1 MRVPRLPIAAVA
13 ALVFITRIATLPL
26 TYWQG
31 EEIRFARAL
40 LTFDPLQQQP
50 EPPGYPLYVAIGR
63 LFNFFV
69 HDPFVALL
77 ALSVIAATAGAYLTA
92 LAVAEIFGSDWT
104 GAAAALVLYF
114 SPAML
119 VFDAL
124 PNPEALAM
132 AFIAAAV
139 LALVLDRTIWFSI
152 AAAAAVAVLPQI
164 ALAMLVMV
172 IVSVWVRA
180 SARTARAEAG
190 AHTAGVIL
198 LAFAFIP
205 LLEAIGVSNLVPY
218 AKTNYV
224 ALRTSSAAAG
234 LHGRELLLRF
244 IAHSWGMKWISFP
257 LLVAASIGFVILV
270 RRSRR
275 LAVTL
280 AAFAIAHILFCL
292 AFADRGDGVQPVIP
306 SLIVIAI
313 FAVAA
318 APRFAMIGAV
328 LYAIGGFA
336 YAWPIVHLRHTT
348 PSAPA
353 RAMRFARR
361 WLPHEAVLLYE
372 PSMEAWTPLSRFE
385 TAPVRDFDRYA
396 DEPET
401 MLFLIADGD
410 SRTPHAVRFEWPDS
424 DAYGKVT
431 TERYRVV
438 SVIPYPPAS
447 RYRSLHGVYA
457 FERTGDGREWRWLSG
472 DALIALPRLGK
483 RVVQLKLALPN
494 DAPVESNTILINGN
508 AVTVDRGREVTVAFP
523 ASSLLQI
530 RAPRTFISPR
540 DQRALAVQLVALE
553 QR

>member
-1 MRVPRLPIAAVA
+1 MRPPRLPIAGVA

-31 EEIRFARAL
+31 EELRFARAL

-69 HDPFVALL
+69 HEPFFALL
-77 ALSVIAATAGAYLTA
+77 ALSVIAATAGAYLTG
-92 LAVAEIFGSDWT
+92 LAVAEIFGNDWT

-124 PNPEALAM
+124 PNPEAVAM
-132 AFIAAAV
+132 AFLAAAV
-139 LALVLDRTIWFSI
+139 LALIRDRTIWFGI
-152 AAAAAVAVLPQI
+152 AAAAAVAVLPQMAFAI
-164 ALAMLVMV
+164 LAMVAFRR
-172 IVSVWVRA
+172 RA
-180 SARTARAEAG
+180 
-190 AHTAGVIL
+190 
-198 LAFAFIP
+198 AFVFVAAVLIAFIP
-205 LLEAIGVSNLVPY
+205 LVEAIGVSNLIPY
-218 AKTNYV
+218 AKTNYI

-244 IAHSWGMKWISFP
+244 IAHPWGGKWISFP
-257 LLVAASIGFVILV
+257 LLIAAAIGFVVLV

-275 LAVTL
+275 LAAAL

-292 AFADRGDGVQPVIP
+292 AFADRSDGVQPVIP

-318 APRFAMIGAV
+318 APRFAIIGAV

-336 YAWPIVHLRHTT
+336 YAWPILHLRHTT

-353 RAMRFARR
+353 RAMRYARR

-372 PSMEAWTPLSRFE
+372 PSMEAWATQSRFE

-396 DEPET
+396 DQIET
-401 MLFLIADGD
+401 PLFLVADGG
-410 SRTPHAVRFEWPDS
+410 SRTPHAARFEWPDS
-424 DAYGKVT
+424 EAYGKVT
-431 TERYRVV
+431 TERYRVTSVV
-438 SVIPYPPAS
+438 SFPPAS
-447 RYRSLHGVYA
+447 RYRSIGGVYP
-457 FERTGDGREWRWLSG
+457 FERTSDGREWRWLSG
-472 DALIALPRLGK
+472 DASIELPRLGK
-483 RVVQLKLALPN
+483 RVVQLKFALPD
-494 DAPVESNTILINGN
+494 DAPVASNTVVVNGN
-508 AVTVDRGREVTVAFP
+508 AVTIDRGREVTVAFP
-523 ASSLLQI
+523 ASPLLQI
-530 RAPRTFISPR
+530 RSPRTFTSSR
-540 DQRALAVQLVALE
+540 DRRALAVQLVALE